1 MLWRKITQ
9 NVTNLPQK
17 PEDRSN
23 DILFYSSFHSLSQSL
38 LDCPSTVRKEPSFII
53 PAPCLQGAINLTV
66 RPCHLFLGDCEGQ
79 FFFPSPKYYQRIS
92 PVLVSL
98 FPSFSLPR
106 TQLHNC
112 FMPIVNSSM
121 FFEKLSGVWKLS
133 VFLILFSMLHVYL
146 KNLRRVFEG
155 KKRKSKAEIY
165 TVGACSVQKN
175 VKISSGWHSAQFSW
189 YLNRSYSLKASH
201 QRHSKKHLF
210 GFKNNRSFRISC
222 QLFTHRSEVK
232 SFPCSVL
239 PDNLNHQG
247 STHGWLFRTPHTE
260 MPPFPCAAEV
270 WGHPGRRA
278 ACIPNMPHR
287 NSFLGPSTAL
297 MPMIRYLY
305 KKIREYKHSP
315 HNMTLIMWFT

>member
-1 MLWRKITQ
+1 
-9 NVTNLPQK
+9 
-17 PEDRSN
+17 
-23 DILFYSSFHSLSQSL
+23 
-38 LDCPSTVRKEPSFII
+38 
-53 PAPCLQGAINLTV
+53 
-66 RPCHLFLGDCEGQ
+66 
-79 FFFPSPKYYQRIS
+79 
-92 PVLVSL
+92 
-98 FPSFSLPR
+98 
-106 TQLHNC
+106 
-112 FMPIVNSSM
+112 MPIVNSSM

-155 KKRKSKAEIY
+155 KKRKPKAAIY

-175 VKISSGWHSAQFSW
+175 VKISSGWHSAQFSR
-189 YLNRSYSLKASH
+189 YLNRSYSLKGSH

-210 GFKNNRSFRISC
+210 GFKNNRSFRIFC

-287 NSFLGPSTAL
+287 NCFLGMIPAQHWCPWSGTFIRRSENTNTLLTTWPSLCGSHKRAL
-297 MPMIRYLY
+297 TYLFSLKY
-305 KKIREYKHSP
+305 MASYKHNATKTSQP
-315 HNMTLIMWFT
+315 NAWRDFWLSKIKFYYQHNR